1 MFDCHCISKSLRCL
15 FFFACQDEAKSLSQV
30 RHKLC
35 GPKTDGT
42 GLADPRSRAFSK
54 LCETS
59 SNENCP
65 REMWEMSFL
74 HFVGFFANKSS
85 CHGLILQNFLNSTSH
100 KYSPTWT
107 LWHSQSSLSFEFSLF
122 HNQKV
127 AHLDFLF
134 WCSQSSLSLS
144 LNYTFTFPQ
153 HHTFVFPQPP
163 TKNRPPGLSDAPKV
177 HRGEVH
183 STCFSPSSP
192 PPELKRKY
200 WRKTFGLTFETGCD
214 SCGTGIPFC
223 QLSMPSTLCQ
233 KPLGKNIDMSRSK
246 NSTKQ
251 FALLSMNDGAHQYA
265 YL

>member
-74 HFVGFFANKSS
+74 HFMGFFANNSS

-107 LWHSQSSLSFEFSLF
+107 LWHSQSSLS
-122 HNQKV
+122 
-127 AHLDFLF
+127 
-134 WCSQSSLSLS
+134 LS
-144 LNYTFTFPQ
+144 LNSTFT
-153 HHTFVFPQPP
+153 FPQPP

-177 HRGEVH
+177 HRGEAH
-183 STCFSPSSP
+183 STCFSPFSP
-192 PPELKRKY
+192 PPEL
-200 WRKTFGLTFETGCD
+200 
-214 SCGTGIPFC
+214 S
-223 QLSMPSTLCQ
+223 
-233 KPLGKNIDMSRSK
+233 N
-246 NSTKQ
+246 
-251 FALLSMNDGAHQYA
+251 
-265 YL
+265 